1 MSVLTLTTTII
12 APIADLSDTLLIN
25 QYGETENVSDLT
37 TVRVYA
43 GGIRRVVTVPGRAQ
57 EYSVSYRFMS
67 RTNYDG
73 LLDLVSVPVLFRD
86 QRARAVYGVIG
97 SLTGQESAQT
107 DLMQNVSFTVQN
119 ITYSEIV

>member
-43 GGIRRVVTVPGRAQ
+43 GGIRRVVTVPGRTQ
-57 EYSVSYRFMS
+57 TYLMSYRRMS
-67 RTNYDG
+67 RANYDG

-119 ITYSEIV
+119 ITYSEIL